1 MSEKMPL
8 VSDTSID
15 ASRAIETNRLRL
27 RMLCPSDVD
36 NLASMFSDP
45 DVMRYVGNGQPS
57 DRAEAVRAY
66 TSIIA
71 HWQQH
76 GFGRW
81 AVEDKQTGEFVGYG
95 GLRSLFGTPEVVY
108 HLARKYWGKGY
119 ATEMAAAFIKYG
131 IEDKGFDRFVAIC
144 KPGNAASIHV
154 MEKLGMH
161 FEMKTSYYGIE
172 VVQYAI
178 TAAEFK
184 PPQGSGVVSM

>member
-8 VSDTSID
+8 VSETSIGP
-15 ASRAIETNRLRL
+15 SRAIETNRLRL
-27 RMLCPSDVD
+27 RMLRASDVD
-36 NLASMFSDP
+36 NLAVMFSDP

-57 DRAEAVRAY
+57 DRSEAERAY

-81 AVEDKQTGEFVGYG
+81 ATEDKRTGEFVGYG

-108 HLARKYWGKGY
+108 HLVRKHWGRGY
-119 ATEMAAAFIKYG
+119 ATEMASAFIKYG
-131 IEDKGFDRFVAIC
+131 IEEKGFEKFVAIC
-144 KPGNAASIHV
+144 KPGNSASIHV

-161 FEMKTSYYGIE
+161 FEKKTSYYGIE
-172 VVQYAI
+172 VVQYGI

-184 PPQGSGVVSM
+184 PFQAQVMS